1 MFEADDYREAA
12 RMAHREARWT
22 FWKFLF
28 LTIQIILVLAGIA
41 FGLRSLGL
49 WGGTAVEREVF
60 EASYQ
65 RTESIR
71 AQIATDEAVL
81 VEIERKIANPEL
93 DAVTRTNMEAQ
104 AAAARVRIAAAK
116 GRQ

>member
-1 MFEADDYREAA
+1 MVDYHKEMRVV
-12 RMAHREARWT
+12 HREARWT
-22 FWKFLF
+22 FWKFLP
-28 LTIQIILVLAGIA
+28 LTIAIVVVLAGLG

-49 WGGTAVEREVF
+49 WGDTVVERKVF

-65 RTESIR
+65 RSESIK
-71 AQIATDEAVL
+71 AQIATDEAAL
-81 VEIERKIANPEL
+81 AEIERKLTNPEL
-93 DAVTRTNMEAQ
+93 DVSTRTNLEAQ